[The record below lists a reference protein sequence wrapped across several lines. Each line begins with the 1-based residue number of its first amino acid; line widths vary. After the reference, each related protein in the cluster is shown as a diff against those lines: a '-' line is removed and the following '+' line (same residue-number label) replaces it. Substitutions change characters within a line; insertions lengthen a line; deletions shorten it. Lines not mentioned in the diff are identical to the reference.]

1 MAVRIRAVL
10 LGSAAAHRTQGPGA
24 QERREETGRWQADA
38 AGSET
43 RQQGR
48 HSAELTR
55 QLSTARRL
63 VSSRVVDMWKR
74 VGGFTALALIEY
86 QMMRRVSVM

>member
-10 LGSAAAHRTQGPGA
+10 LGSATAHGTEESGA
-24 QERREETGRWQADA
+24 QERQGDGDGRTPD
-38 AGSET
+38 SET

-63 VSSRVVDMWKR
+63 VSSRVVDMGKR
-74 VGGFTALALIEY
+74 LGGFAPQTHSMF
-86 QMMRRVSVM
+86 QMARLLSDQ